1 MSTNESRPDAH
12 GAALAVTAD
21 ESLLCLDGTKVSG
34 QLDRRRA
41 TACRVPALRC
51 GCADPWT
58 CRCGAEPAL
67 TEHYLDGWR
76 DSAHH
81 LLGCGLA
88 PIVPIPVLRALWRRG
103 GRDQDLAEYLTRR
116 ERARR

>member
-1 MSTNESRPDAH
+1 MRENESRPDAH
-12 GAALAVTAD
+12 GAALGVALHDSRTHH
-21 ESLLCLDGTKVSG
+21 GTKVSG

-41 TACRVPALRC
+41 AACRVPALRC
-51 GCADPWT
+51 GCVDPWT

-88 PIVPIPVLRALWRRG
+88 PMVPTSILRALWRRG
-103 GRDQDLAEYLTRR
+103 GRDRDLAEYLARGR
-116 ERARR
+116 ERR

>member
-1 MSTNESRPDAH
+1 MRENESRPDAH
-12 GAALAVTAD
+12 GTALGVAAHDWRTHHTT
-21 ESLLCLDGTKVSG
+21 EVSG
-34 QLDRRRA
+34 HLDRRRA
-41 TACRVPALRC
+41 AACRVPALHC

-58 CRCGAEPAL
+58 CRCGAEPTL

-88 PIVPIPVLRALWRRG
+88 PMMPTPILRALWRRG
-103 GRDQDLAEYLTRR
+103 GRDRDLAEYLARGR
-116 ERARR
+116 ERR